1 MEKKLVVSPSPHIHD
16 SATTQGLMRDVIIAL
31 LPAFAVSVLFFG
43 VNTLL
48 VTLVSVGVCV
58 GLEWLLQK
66 YVLKVRPTVFDLSA
80 ALTGLL
86 LAMNLPS
93 GIPLYMVAL
102 GAAFAIGVAKISF
115 GGLGSNL
122 FNPAIAGR
130 IFLLISFPV
139 AMTSWDAP
147 ASLLFSADATSGAT
161 PLAIMAHGIADGH
174 TPQEIMA
181 EHGFSYFH
189 MLFGQTGGSF
199 GEVSALALLL
209 GFAYLLIR
217 KVITWHIPVTVF
229 LTVAIFTGIFWLA
242 APATHPDPL
251 FHLLSGG
258 LLLGAIFMATDYVTS
273 PMVKKG
279 AVIYAVGIGILTC
292 VIRYWGAFPEGIS
305 FAILIMNAV
314 VPLINLYVKPKRFG
328 KKING

>member
-1 MEKKLVVSPSPHIHD
+1 
-16 SATTQGLMRDVIIAL
+16 MRDVIVAL
-31 LPAFAVSVLFFG
+31 LPAFLVSVCFFG

-58 GLEWLLQK
+58 GFEWILQK
-66 YVLKVRPTVFDLSA
+66 YVLKTQPTVCDMSA

-93 GIPLYMVAL
+93 GIPLYIVAI
-102 GAAFAIGVAKISF
+102 GAAFAIGVVKISF

-139 AMTSWDAP
+139 AMTSWAVPSEGFFVTDAN
-147 ASLLFSADATSGAT
+147 TGAT
-161 PLAIMAHGIADGH
+161 PLAIMTRYLAEGH

-181 EHGFSYFH
+181 EHGFSYSQ

-217 KVITWHIPVTVF
+217 KVISWHIPITIF
-229 LTVAIFTGIFWLA
+229 LTVSVFTGIFWLID
-242 APATHPDPL
+242 PSKNPDPL
-251 FHLLSGG
+251 FHLLTGG
-258 LLLGAIFMATDYVTS
+258 LMLGAIFMATDYVTS
-273 PMVKKG
+273 PMLRKG
-279 AVIYAVGIGILTC
+279 AVIYAAGIGLLTC
-292 VIRYWGAFPEGIS
+292 VIRKWGAFPEGIS

-314 VPLINLYVKPKRFG
+314 VPLINMYVKPKRFG
-328 KKING
+328 KKDSCLF

>member
-1 MEKKLVVSPSPHIHD
+1 MEKKLVISPSPHIHD
-16 SATTQGLMRDVIIAL
+16 SVTTQRLMKDVIIAL
-31 LPAFAVSVLFFG
+31 CPAFLVSVWFFG

-48 VTLVSVGVCV
+48 VTLVSVGICV
-58 GLEWLLQK
+58 GLEWALQK
-66 YVLKVRPTVFDLSA
+66 YVLKQQPSVSDLSA

-93 GIPLYMVAL
+93 GIPLYIVAA

-139 AMTSWDAP
+139 AMTSWVAP
-147 ASLLFSADATSGAT
+147 SAGFFSADATTGAT
-161 PLAIMAHGIADGH
+161 PLGIMTQGLAAGH

-181 EHGFSYFH
+181 ENGFSYFQ
-189 MLFGQTGGSF
+189 MLFGQIGGSF

-217 KVITWHIPVTVF
+217 KVITWHIPVTIF
-229 LTVAIFTGIFWLA
+229 LAVTVFTGIFWLVDPSA
-242 APATHPDPL
+242 NPDPL
-251 FHLLSGG
+251 FHLLTGG
-258 LLLGAIFMATDYVTS
+258 LMLGAIFMATDYVTS
-273 PMVKKG
+273 PMLKTG
-279 AVIYAVGIGILTC
+279 AVIYAAGIGIITC
-292 VIRYWGAFPEGIS
+292 LIRKWGSFPEGIS

-314 VPLINLYVKPKRFG
+314 VPLINMYVKPKRFG
-328 KKING
+328 KNR

>member
-1 MEKKLVVSPSPHIHD
+1 
-16 SATTQGLMRDVIIAL
+16 MRDVIIAL
-31 LPAFAVSVLFFG
+31 CPAFLVSVWFFG

-48 VTLVSVGVCV
+48 VTLVSVGTCV
-58 GLEWLLQK
+58 GLEWALQK
-66 YVLKVRPTVFDLSA
+66 YVLKVQPSVSDMSA

-93 GIPLYMVAL
+93 GIPLYMAAI
-102 GAAFAIGVAKISF
+102 GAAFAVGVVKISF

-139 AMTSWDAP
+139 AMTSWTMPSAGFFLIDAE
-147 ASLLFSADATSGAT
+147 TGAT
-161 PLAIMAHGIADGH
+161 PLAIMSHGLADGH
-174 TPQEIMA
+174 TPQAIMA
-181 EHGFSYFH
+181 EHGFSYFR

-217 KVITWHIPVTVF
+217 KVITWHIPVTIF
-229 LTVAIFTGIFWLA
+229 LAVTVFTGIFWLLD
-242 APATHPDPL
+242 PSKNPDPL
-251 FHLLSGG
+251 FHLLTGG
-258 LLLGAIFMATDYVTS
+258 LMLGAIFMATDYVTS
-273 PMVKKG
+273 PMLKKG
-279 AVIYAVGIGILTC
+279 AVIYAVGIGLLTC
-292 VIRYWGAFPEGIS
+292 VIRKWGSFPEGVS

-314 VPLINLYVKPKRFG
+314 VPLINMYVKPKRFG
-328 KKING
+328 SKQIIKS